1 MKETGFYW
9 LADRT
14 DATKSHIVV
23 YYEKGSWLFCGSE
36 KVFSDQDIDDECL
49 VVVSKV

>member
-14 DATKSHIVV
+14 DATKSHIVA
-23 YYEKGSWLFCGSE
+23 YYEKGSWLFCGSGRI
-36 KVFSDQDIDDECL
+36 FHDEDLNKDNL
-49 VVVSKV
+49 VVVGKV